1 MTGSRSAYTRKRIL
15 EAATRLFAVKG
26 DKTSLREIT
35 AEAQVN
41 VSAVNYHFGSR
52 EGLITA
58 VYQHRVEALKQ
69 AQLGLLEQLEAE
81 AEAASQRAIE
91 PRKLVEAYFRPF
103 LQHTVGD
110 LAPAL
115 GQASHDPNSLARTLA
130 LTEHATVL
138 ERYRAAFA
146 KSLPDIPERELAWRL
161 LFMFAAASSAFAG
174 NDGLLFAFSR
184 SNTEPLT
191 LDLLTER
198 LIPFLVGGLLAPL
211 PAPLEGNA
219 GTASDA
225 HGVSDVSH
233 SD

>member
-58 VYQHRVEALKQ
+58 VYQHRIEVLKQ
-69 AQLGLLEQLEAE
+69 AQIRLLEQLETE
-81 AEAASQRAIE
+81 AKAAGRPAIE

-103 LQHTVGD
+103 LQHTVGEIG
-110 LAPAL
+110 APP
-115 GQASHDPNSLARTLA
+115 GQAPQDSNALVRTLA
-130 LTEHATVL
+130 LIEHGEVL

-146 KSLPDIPERELAWRL
+146 QSLPDIPEAELEWRI
-161 LFMFAAASSAFAG
+161 LFMFAAASSAYSG
-174 NDGLLFAFSR
+174 SDGLLFAFSR
-184 SNTEPLT
+184 KATEPLT
-191 LDLLTER
+191 LELLIER

-211 PAPLEGNA
+211 PSPLA
-219 GTASDA
+219 GSSAAAANA